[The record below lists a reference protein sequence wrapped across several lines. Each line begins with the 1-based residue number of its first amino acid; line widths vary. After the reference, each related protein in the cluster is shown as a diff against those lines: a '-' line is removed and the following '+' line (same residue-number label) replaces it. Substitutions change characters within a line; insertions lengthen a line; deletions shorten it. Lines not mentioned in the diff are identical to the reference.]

1 MIVYNCEEYDLVQ
14 NVFVPFFENRG
25 LSVFMEDRDM
35 TPGRSRTSAISEAVQ
50 SSRTFVIVGT
60 ESFLRDQWNTEF
72 VLRDLILQI
81 IHEHQGHHVIVIK
94 WNNVAVPPP
103 LSWDQKVTIVDWSDR
118 RLLGDNLTILRN
130 RIRSVPY
137 IGRMF

>member
-14 NVFVPFFENRG
+14 NVFVPFFESHG

-60 ESFLRDQWNTEF
+60 ESFLRDQWNT
-72 VLRDLILQI
+72 
-81 IHEHQGHHVIVIK
+81 G
-94 WNNVAVPPP
+94 
-103 LSWDQKVTIVDWSDR
+103 T
-118 RLLGDNLTILRN
+118 
-130 RIRSVPY
+130 RSY
-137 IGRMF
+137 SSQL